1 MGRGWSERV
10 SVVGMVFVGWPCLGI
25 EWIRSSHTKTKSVLI
40 DTTQMRG
47 G

>member
-10 SVVGMVFVGWPCLGI
+10 SVVGMVFVGSPCLGI
-25 EWIRSSHTKTKSVLI
+25 EWIQSSHTIANSLLI